1 MAMSDSEIRTLHVT
15 LLGGFSLNYAG
26 DEVVLGRNTGAKFTQ
41 LLQLVWLHG
50 EKGISKPEIVRDL
63 YDADELS
70 NPNNSFN
77 NLIFQMRKQ
86 MVAAGLPKEDYV
98 VKRGKI
104 YIPDPRVPLEIDT
117 EKFKELCSRA
127 EKESDP
133 ATKNELYTK
142 ALELYRGELL
152 PESYTKTWVITE
164 SVILRDLFDE
174 AVHCV
179 GDYARDQKDYDTMYR
194 TYEKAARIYPD
205 SDWQAYQ
212 IDALICKEEY
222 RQAYQLYDRTVHFYS
237 EEMGLPPSAKM
248 LENYRKMSQK
258 LTSPA
263 SRLNEIQSS
272 LQEDPV
278 SGAYYCAYPSFI
290 DTYHVLERN
299 MERTGYSVFLL
310 LCTLVDYEGKPFA
323 NKEKLRERSEALR
336 AAIGISL
343 RRGDIYTKYSA
354 SQYLVLL
361 VGSSKEGCDVVAR
374 RISHKLKEQVGTRAD
389 VNYSNVSLADLS
401 HMKQGQAVTLRE
413 ENREKQRETEACDGK
428 SQ

>member
-1 MAMSDSEIRTLHVT
+1 
-15 LLGGFSLNYAG
+15 
-26 DEVVLGRNTGAKFTQ
+26 
-41 LLQLVWLHG
+41 
-50 EKGISKPEIVRDL
+50 
-63 YDADELS
+63 
-70 NPNNSFN
+70 
-77 NLIFQMRKQ
+77 
-86 MVAAGLPKEDYV
+86 
-98 VKRGKI
+98 
-104 YIPDPRVPLEIDT
+104 
-117 EKFKELCSRA
+117 
-127 EKESDP
+127 
-133 ATKNELYTK
+133 
-142 ALELYRGELL
+142 
-152 PESYTKTWVITE
+152 
-164 SVILRDLFDE
+164 
-174 AVHCV
+174 
-179 GDYARDQKDYDTMYR
+179 MYR

-222 RQAYQLYDRTVHFYS
+222 RQAYQLYDRTVHLYS